1 VENAICNKHE
11 KSRAEDEPIPECS
24 FFWVCWERLGV
35 SFVLLVD
42 EFVSTPKRR
51 LGVNEVKRPELD
63 VFWSV
68 ELESRVGWNYW
79 DPVLPCCWDFS
90 CHFIFHIW
98 SASFHLSM
106 QLHFSFLKIFA
117 SIIVQV
123 QCASISLKIMI
134 WLGDGTMSK
143 PFNQVFGVQL
153 SPAQGE
159 ALLFQA
165 AGNDKSPRIPP
176 IRADPRIT
184 AQNYRWPINFLTKH
198 LPQIKV
204 RLFVRSVLLPFLAS
218 ARHPKTMVC

>member
-1 VENAICNKHE
+1 
-11 KSRAEDEPIPECS
+11 
-24 FFWVCWERLGV
+24 
-35 SFVLLVD
+35 
-42 EFVSTPKRR
+42 
-51 LGVNEVKRPELD
+51 
-63 VFWSV
+63 
-68 ELESRVGWNYW
+68 
-79 DPVLPCCWDFS
+79 
-90 CHFIFHIW
+90 
-98 SASFHLSM
+98 M

-204 RLFVRSVLLPFLAS
+204 RLFVRSVLLPFPAS
-218 ARHPKTMVC
+218 AGHPGTHYGLLNCLILSCLGSYYVRLHMIWMQIISALTPINTS